1 MWSYE
6 TAGDPNTEDV
16 FEKLTKNKELA
27 KTLSKFADL
36 YGYFCKYPPKTS
48 KMIMTSV
55 FMDKAGMIPFF
66 NESMS
71 SKIVE
76 SWKTVHDPRK
86 HAIYMKERI
95 KRAKLKKGGQMGPS
109 IHDES
114 ETLDNFIDYVI
125 NLFAEKAHDFLTAT
139 IPSYAANVERAADIV
154 PWVAGIPQRILENLE
169 NNPFI
174 GGPLMRVAIDMFL
187 EIAPKFLM
195 VEELGVTA
203 LSVPLAPVAGLGVLT
218 ETLGLIVGEAVGML
232 SFALALS
239 KGKKGAAFLN
249 FIQLVP
255 IFGPILRQSIVN
267 AIQIYD
273 TFQAEKARLGQI
285 PIIGQLI
292 SPSSIYTQRPSSTYT
307 QRPLAI
313 TNGRGRTRT
322 RKHRAHRKS
331 KKVDRIR

>member
-6 TAGDPNTEDV
+6 SAGDPKTEDV
-16 FEKLTKNKELA
+16 FINLTKNRELA

-36 YGYFCKYPPKTS
+36 YGYFCKYPPKNS
-48 KMIMTSV
+48 KVIMTTV
-55 FMDKAGMIPFF
+55 FMDKAAMIPFF
-66 NESMS
+66 NENMS
-71 SKIVE
+71 SKIVD
-76 SWKTVHDPRK
+76 SWKIVHDPRK
-86 HAIYMKERI
+86 HAVFVRERI
-95 KRAKLKKGGQMGPS
+95 KNAKLKKGGQVGQVGVK
-109 IHDES
+109 DES

-125 NLFAEKAHDFLTAT
+125 NLFVQKSHNLLVAT
-139 IPSYAANVERAADIV
+139 IPSYADKVEKVADIG
-154 PWVAGIPQRILENLE
+154 PWVAGIPQRIIENLGD
-169 NNPFI
+169 NPYI
-174 GGPLMRVAIDMFL
+174 GGPLMQVATDMFL

-203 LSVPLAPVAGLGVLT
+203 LSVPLAPIAGLGVLT
-218 ETLGLIVGEAVGML
+218 ETIGLFVGEAIGML
-232 SFALALS
+232 TFALALS

-273 TFQAEKARLGQI
+273 KYQSEKARLAQI
-285 PIIGQLI
+285 PILGNFIAP
-292 SPSSIYTQRPSSTYT
+292 SPVYT

-313 TNGRGRTRT
+313 TNGGRTRT

-331 KKVDRIR
+331 KKVDRIRR

>member
-6 TAGDPNTEDV
+6 SAGDPKTEDV

-36 YGYFCKYPPKTS
+36 YGYFCKYPPKNA
-48 KMIMTSV
+48 KVIMTTV
-55 FMDKAGMIPFF
+55 FMDRAGMIPFF
-66 NESMS
+66 NENMS

-86 HAIYMKERI
+86 HAVYVKERI
-95 KRAKLKKGGQMGPS
+95 KRAKLKKGGQMGAPV
-109 IHDES
+109 HDES

-125 NLFAEKAHDFLTAT
+125 NLFVQKSHNLLTAI
-139 IPSYAANVERAADIV
+139 IPSYAENVEKVADIV
-154 PWVAGIPQRILENLE
+154 PWVAGIPERIIANLE
-169 NNPFI
+169 NNPYI
-174 GGPLMRVAIDMFL
+174 GGPLMKVATDMFL

-203 LSVPLAPVAGLGVLT
+203 LSVPLAPIAGLGIVT
-218 ETLGLIVGEAVGML
+218 ETLGLIVGEAIGML

-255 IFGPILRQSIVN
+255 LFGPILRQSIVN

-273 TFQAEKARLGQI
+273 KYQSEKARLAQI
-285 PIIGQLI
+285 PILGNFI
-292 SPSSIYTQRPSSTYT
+292 SPPPVYT

-313 TNGRGRTRT
+313 TNGRGRT

>member
-6 TAGDPNTEDV
+6 SAGDPKTEDV

-36 YGYFCKYPPKTS
+36 YGYFCKYPPKSS
-48 KMIMTSV
+48 KVIMSTV

-66 NESMS
+66 NDSMS

-86 HAIYMKERI
+86 HAVYMKERI
-95 KRAKLKKGGQMGPS
+95 KRAKLKKGGQMGPP

-125 NLFAEKAHDFLTAT
+125 NLFVQKSHDLLRAT
-139 IPSYAANVERAADIV
+139 IPTYADKVEKVADIG
-154 PWVAGIPQRILENLE
+154 PWIAEIPERIIENLE
-169 NNPFI
+169 NNPYI
-174 GGPLMRVAIDMFL
+174 GGPLMKVATDMFL

-203 LSVPLAPVAGLGVLT
+203 LSIPLAPIAGLGIIT
-218 ETLGLIVGEAVGML
+218 ETLGLIVGEAIGML

-255 IFGPILRQSIVN
+255 LFGPILRQSIVN

-273 TFQAEKARLGQI
+273 KYQSEKARLAQI
-285 PIIGQLI
+285 PILGNFI
-292 SPSSIYTQRPSSTYT
+292 SPPPVYT
-307 QRPLAI
+307 QRPLSI

-331 KKVDRIR
+331 KKVDRTRR

>member
-6 TAGDPNTEDV
+6 SAGDPKTEDV

-36 YGYFCKYPPKTS
+36 YGYFCKYPPKSS
-48 KMIMTSV
+48 KVIMTSV
-55 FMDKAGMIPFF
+55 FMDKAGIIPFF

-76 SWKTVHDPRK
+76 SWKTVHDPSK
-86 HAIYMKERI
+86 HAVYMKERI
-95 KRAKLKKGGQMGPS
+95 KSAKLKKGGQMGQS

-114 ETLDNFIDYVI
+114 ETLDRFIDYVI
-125 NLFAEKAHDFLTAT
+125 NLFIEKADSLTRSI
-139 IPSYAANVERAADIV
+139 IPSYADKIEKFADIG
-154 PWVAGIPQRILENLE
+154 PWIAEIPQRIVENLE
-169 NNPFI
+169 NNPYI
-174 GGPLMRVAIDMFL
+174 GGPLMKVATDMFL

-203 LSVPLAPVAGLGVLT
+203 LSIPLAPIAGLGILT
-218 ETLGLIVGEAVGML
+218 ETIGLIIGEAIGML

-267 AIQIYD
+267 AVQIYD
-273 TFQAEKARLGQI
+273 KYQSEKARLAQI
-285 PIIGQLI
+285 PILANFI
-292 SPSSIYTQRPSSTYT
+292 SPPVYT
-307 QRPLAI
+307 QRPLSI

-331 KKVDRIR
+331 KKVDRIRR